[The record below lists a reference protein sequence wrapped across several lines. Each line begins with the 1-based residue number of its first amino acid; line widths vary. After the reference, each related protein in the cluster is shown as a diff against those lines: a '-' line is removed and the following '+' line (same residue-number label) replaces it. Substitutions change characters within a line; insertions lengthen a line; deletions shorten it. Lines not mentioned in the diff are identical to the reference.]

1 MKSFAVQISKFLF
14 LTLLLISPMIAFSFF
29 SPAQSLTNNSVL
41 ISPANAETHQSQPAQ
56 SPIQSDENKFAILI
70 AQSPH
75 QQVLG
80 VQEIN
85 KEISEEIKPEDE
97 NNTPKSLS
105 GTYTIALLG
114 DSMIDVMQPDLPQ
127 LASVLKEF
135 YPQAKFKLLNYGVG
149 ASSIDYGITRLTTGY
164 TYLDQNFS
172 SLLSQN
178 PDIIVVESFA
188 YNHWGNNQSD
198 LNRQWLALGK
208 IVETIKNQSQA
219 KIVLAATVGPNE
231 TTLCDGIDGM
241 NLSSN
246 QKQEKA
252 QTIRAY
258 LQNLINFAGSQN
270 YPLADAY
277 HASLNNQGNGK
288 SVYVNAGD
296 HLHPSDAGKD
306 LFAQKIAEAIYENN
320 LL

>member
-1 MKSFAVQISKFLF
+1 MKSFAVQISKLLF
-14 LTLLLISPMIAFSFF
+14 LTFLLISPMIAFSFF
-29 SPAQSLTNNSVL
+29 SPAQSLNSNPNL
-41 ISPANAETHQSQPAQ
+41 ISPTNAETHQSQPAQ
-56 SPIQSDENKFAILI
+56 SPIQSGENKFAILI
-70 AQSPH
+70 AQSPY
-75 QQVLG
+75 QEVLG
-80 VQEIN
+80 AQEGN
-85 KEISEEIKPEDE
+85 EIKLESED
-97 NNTPKSLS
+97 NALSPLS
-105 GTYTIALLG
+105 GTYTIAFLG

-149 ASSIDYGITRLTTGY
+149 ASNIDYGITRLTTGY
-164 TYLDQNFS
+164 TYLDQNFP

-178 PDIIVVESFA
+178 PDIIVIESFA
-188 YNHWGNNQSD
+188 YNHWENNQSG

-219 KIVLAATVGPNE
+219 KIILAATVGPDKV
-231 TTLCDGIDGM
+231 TLCDGIDGI

-258 LQNLINFAGSQN
+258 LQNIINFAGSQD
-270 YPLADAY
+270 YPLANAY
-277 HASLNNQGNGK
+277 HASLDSQGNGK

-296 HLHPSDAGKD
+296 HLHPSDAGKY
-306 LFAQKIAEAIYENN
+306 LFAQKIAETIYENN